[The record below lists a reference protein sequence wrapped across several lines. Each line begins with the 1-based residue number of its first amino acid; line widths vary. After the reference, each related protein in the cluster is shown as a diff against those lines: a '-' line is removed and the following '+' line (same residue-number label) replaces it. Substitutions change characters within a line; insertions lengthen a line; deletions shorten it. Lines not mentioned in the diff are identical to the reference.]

1 MVVSTM
7 PELWFPY
14 SGQVVEKPPQSS
26 RNPRNLQSA
35 IYSIVLLGIFNRF
48 NVGLHD
54 IYDALLSALNGKY
67 WFVTVYIVL
76 YIFHQYINTCLRNI
90 SQQQFKKLIILSFV
104 LWILFPGIFRI
115 DMGVGTSMIP
125 YGIMMYS
132 LGAYLQLYPAAYEKH
147 KTISILL
154 LLIVIRFV
162 LFLIIDN
169 THLHNGLGDALENQL
184 CTVTSIT
191 MFGMSISLFTVFQ
204 NLHMKLP
211 QLFTTISKTSLGV
224 YLIHNNE
231 YAKNFIWIVLFNNQN
246 RSYDSLVVLALVFES
261 AVVFAICATIDTI
274 YEFILK
280 YTINRMRFKHTL
292 R

>member
-1 MVVSTM
+1 
-7 PELWFPY
+7 
-14 SGQVVEKPPQSS
+14 
-26 RNPRNLQSA
+26 
-35 IYSIVLLGIFNRF
+35 
-48 NVGLHD
+48 
-54 IYDALLSALNGKY
+54 
-67 WFVTVYIVL
+67 
-76 YIFHQYINTCLRNI
+76 
-90 SQQQFKKLIILSFV
+90 
-104 LWILFPGIFRI
+104 
-115 DMGVGTSMIP
+115 MIP